1 MSIRF
6 LSLSANLTSSGV
18 DFLQHDREKIVGGER
33 ERGKRGL
40 IIYLHMKSTYK
51 LPIFSIIYAMKQH
64 TEMKWNLPLWRVMF
78 GGFNYCAKMVCDFW
92 TCSVRGRKAE
102 KGWFSEGKLEEC
114 WREIETDL
122 NCWVGKVDEVWDVER
137 ENLNPE
143 TPKCISKLLKT
154 PHQNS
159 ATFLPCCW
167 CQKTITQLII
177 IEIHPISRFSR

>member
-64 TEMKWNLPLWRVMF
+64 TEMK
-78 GGFNYCAKMVCDFW
+78 
-92 TCSVRGRKAE
+92 
-102 KGWFSEGKLEEC
+102 
-114 WREIETDL
+114 
-122 NCWVGKVDEVWDVER
+122 
-137 ENLNPE
+137 
-143 TPKCISKLLKT
+143 
-154 PHQNS
+154 
-159 ATFLPCCW
+159 
-167 CQKTITQLII
+167 
-177 IEIHPISRFSR
+177 